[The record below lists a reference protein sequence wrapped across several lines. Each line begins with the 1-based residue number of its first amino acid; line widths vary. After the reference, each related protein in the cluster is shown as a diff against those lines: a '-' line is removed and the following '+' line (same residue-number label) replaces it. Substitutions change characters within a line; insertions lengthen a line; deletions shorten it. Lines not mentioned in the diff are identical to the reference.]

1 MYMEILNRLDT
12 LNTKIDICC
21 GNYDKAAENIQRT
34 YRGFTSRRN
43 TRRTMKPNITESL
56 LNMPGDISQM
66 ITDRVSELKPKE
78 TIGWTIFKNADG
90 FNGVPGPNDSLIHQQ
105 IIKIKNIQDRKK
117 FIIKN
122 GYYGFFIHPSDTIL
136 RWGWVRDQAKD
147 VNDLIYHL
155 TPRNNSNGYVVPGA
169 SLELIKQKINEGFE
183 VEFEDERDKIAM
195 DKLKHNE
202 MPITDIIVPIGKY
215 EGQYLHDALFSILN
229 SDREYDILPWTQRVL
244 LGEDAKL
251 FAEEYKKWYFN
262 TYKKGGKKR
271 SKTKKK
277 RSKTKK
283 KCSKTY

>member
-1 MYMEILNRLDT
+1 MV
-12 LNTKIDICC
+12 
-21 GNYDKAAENIQRT
+21 
-34 YRGFTSRRN
+34 SRV
-43 TRRTMKPNITESL
+43 L
-56 LNMPGDISQM
+56 
-66 ITDRVSELKPKE
+66 
-78 TIGWTIFKNADG
+78 
-90 FNGVPGPNDSLIHQQ
+90 NDSLIHQQ

-195 DKLKHNE
+195 DKLKQNE

-215 EGQYLHDALFSILN
+215 EGQYLHEALFSILN
-229 SDREYDILPWTQRVL
+229 NDREYDILSWTQRVL

-262 TYKKGGKKR
+262 TYKKGGKKHKKCN
-271 SKTKKK
+271 KTKKK
-277 RSKTKK
+277 RKKLTKK
-283 KCSKTY
+283 

>member
-78 TIGWTIFKNADG
+78 TIGWTIFKHTSAC
-90 FNGVPGPNDSLIHQQ
+90 PGISVHGKYLI
-105 IIKIKNIQDRKK
+105 RKK
-117 FIIKN
+117 GLEYNKRLAIENNWAGMVYCNN
-122 GYYGFFIHPSDTIL
+122 GDIGFMRNMSSNPNILIDNIEMYISGVTNFGDCDT
-136 RWGWVRDQAKD
+136 
-147 VNDLIYHL
+147 
-155 TPRNNSNGYVVPGA
+155 YVIPGA

-229 SDREYDILPWTQRVL
+229 NDRKYDIVPWTQRVL
-244 LGEDAKL
+244 LDEDAKL

-262 TYKKGGKKR
+262 TYKKGGKKHKKR
-271 SKTKKK
+271 NKTKKK
-277 RSKTKK
+277 RKKLTKK
-283 KCSKTY
+283 